1 MKIMTRDG
9 VRLAYVEHGTGDPP
23 VLLVHG
29 WCCDHSYFAP
39 QQEHL
44 ARRHRTVAV
53 DLRGHGASDK
63 PVQDYT
69 IAGFADDLTWLA
81 HELELH
87 RPVVVGHSLG
97 GVIALALAARRPA
110 LPLAIAACD
119 SPILPSKEA
128 LAGFTSLFAGLRS
141 PSYREVQHALVN
153 GRLFAP
159 HDDIARRAQIV
170 EAMSSAPQHVMSSV
184 FEQVF
189 ALDHEAAARAC
200 RVPFLYIAADPAQ
213 ADLEK
218 LREACRGLVTGQTVG
233 AGHFHQLEVP
243 EQVNAMLDRFIAGI
257 AREES

>member
-1 MKIMTRDG
+1 MAMLTRDG
-9 VRLAYVEHGTGDPP
+9 VQLAHVERGAGDPP

-69 IAGFADDLTWLA
+69 VAAFADDLTWLA
-81 HELELH
+81 HELGLH
-87 RPVVVGHSLG
+87 RPIVIGHSLG
-97 GVIALALAARRPA
+97 GVIALALAARRPE
-110 LPLAIAACD
+110 LPLAIVACD
-119 SPILPSKEA
+119 SPILSPQVA
-128 LAGFTSLFAGLRS
+128 LTGLLSLIPGLHGL
-141 PSYREVQHALVN
+141 SYREAQREFVN

-159 HDDIARRAQIV
+159 QDDAARRAQIV
-170 EAMSSAPQHVMSSV
+170 DTMSNAPQHVMASV

-189 ALDHEAAARAC
+189 AFDHEAAARAC
-200 RVPFLYIAADPAQ
+200 RVPFLYIAGDPPQ

-218 LREACRGLVTGQTVG
+218 LRGACPGLVFGQTVG

-243 EQVNAMLDRFIAGI
+243 EQVNAMLDRFIAGV
-257 AREES
+257 ARKPD